1 MVTTALQSETV
12 RDNINTLPSELYFAS
27 ACTGS
32 GSFELVVAA
41 MCDELSEQTGLE
53 RMALC

>member
-1 MVTTALQSETV
+1 MVTTALQSETA